1 MKPLDAPEQGLLSL
15 DDARKWRE
23 SLRTAGKKL
32 VVTNGCFDIMHRGHA
47 AYLREARA
55 QGDALLVLINSD
67 ASVRKLKGRTRPVV
81 SEADRAFMLCALAS
95 VDRVVIFQ
103 GERCDREL
111 AALAPDIYV
120 KGGDYTLDKLD
131 PDERAA
137 LLRAGTKIVFKPFI
151 PGFSTTSLIQRIID
165 STSFH
170 REKK

>member
-67 ASVRKLKGRTRPVV
+67 AFTGIPTYSIRQ
-81 SEADRAFMLCALAS
+81 
-95 VDRVVIFQ
+95 IFYRRQ
-103 GERCDREL
+103 L
-111 AALAPDIYV
+111 TFPN
-120 KGGDYTLDKLD
+120 
-131 PDERAA
+131 
-137 LLRAGTKIVFKPFI
+137 
-151 PGFSTTSLIQRIID
+151 S
-165 STSFH
+165 
-170 REKK
+170 